1 MISKEVPGPSEE
13 VLDLPYRYARENHVI
28 AQAVDNH
35 VKVKSI
41 SSTPLEVF
49 SELRNF
55 FQKPLEVEWLD
66 VNEFEKE
73 LSKFYS
79 DSATS
84 SSELAEGI
92 DDDYDLSILAEN
104 LPKTADLLDSDNDA
118 PVIKLINAILS
129 EAIKSSAS
137 DIHIEPYEDHL
148 SVRFRIDGILR
159 EILKPSGRLAPMLN
173 ARIKVM
179 SNLDIAEKRVPQDG
193 RMSLKLGEK
202 WIDIRVSTLPSS
214 HGERVVLRILDKADT
229 KFGLDQL
236 GMSTRS
242 LKDFKN
248 LLKSPNGIILVTG
261 PTGSGKTTTLYAGLN
276 LLNDKTRNILTV
288 EDPIEYAIEGISQ
301 TQVNPKVGMTFAK
314 GLRAILRQDPN
325 IIMIGEIRDLE
336 TAEIAIQSS
345 LTGHL
350 VLSTVHTNDSIAAIT
365 RLKDMGV
372 ETYLLASTIKGVLA
386 QRLVRKLCIKCR
398 EEYTLENQV
407 QHLKKESKIFKPKG
421 CVCCNETGFLGRVG
435 IFELFLVDEESK
447 EYINE
452 EKNEE
457 EIAKLVFAENYR
469 LFESG
474 LDLVKE
480 GITSLDE
487 ILRVTRED

>member
-1 MISKEVPGPSEE
+1 MVSKEVPGPSEE
-13 VLDLPYRYARENHVI
+13 VSDLPYRYARENHVI
-28 AQAVDNH
+28 AQAAGNH
-35 VKVKSI
+35 VKVQSI

-66 VNEFEKE
+66 SNEFEKE

-229 KFGLDQL
+229 QFGLDQL

-421 CVCCNETGFLGRVG
+421 CASCNETGFSGRVG

-452 EKNEE
+452 EKSED
-457 EIAKLVFAENYR
+457 EIAKLVFAENHR

-474 LDLVKE
+474 LDLVQE